1 MWSVRIQWKRN
12 KYILIWR
19 WVVSNEKEERS
30 GQSGLSQW
38 KTEWCGEAALKVG
51 KAMSQMFARL
61 FYEYNYH
68 FPSSI
73 YEYIIASSLYS
84 YPNLPYNR
92 YRIIPNALRS
102 TLFVTRWRSHFRPR
116 FFWWDGEREEEIAL
130 KQLYRALVRSSKI
143 SVLVLWAGNEW
154 IRALGG
160 GAGGV
165 HGVEWQREMEL
176 HSRPSNSCPQLATTL
191 PFQFQHFFTS
201 CAKARSVRR
210 RNECCTYWDM
220 G

>member
-1 MWSVRIQWKRN
+1 MNTLLRLRYTPIQTCLTTDIALFLTRYVVRCSWRVDVAISV
-12 KYILIWR
+12 
-19 WVVSNEKEERS
+19 
-30 GQSGLSQW
+30 LS
-38 KTEWCGEAALKVG
+38 
-51 KAMSQMFARL
+51 
-61 FYEYNYH
+61 
-68 FPSSI
+68 
-73 YEYIIASSLYS
+73 
-84 YPNLPYNR
+84 
-92 YRIIPNALRS
+92 
-102 TLFVTRWRSHFRPR
+102 
-116 FFWWDGEREEEIAL
+116 FFWGDGEREEEIAL

-201 CAKARSVRR
+201 CAKARRVRM
-210 RNECCTYWDM
+210 RNKCCTYWDM
-220 G
+220 GLSTFLLYSMWFPLKNC